1 MKDILTILISILIL
15 ILGIYLMTFK
25 IVNLIILTVGLGF
38 LFLFALSGLY
48 DIIYPLVDHL
58 FKKKKK

>member
-25 IVNLIILTVGLGF
+25 IINLIIITVGLSF
-38 LFLFALSGLY
+38 LFLFALAGLY
-48 DIIYPLVDHL
+48 DIIYPLIDHL